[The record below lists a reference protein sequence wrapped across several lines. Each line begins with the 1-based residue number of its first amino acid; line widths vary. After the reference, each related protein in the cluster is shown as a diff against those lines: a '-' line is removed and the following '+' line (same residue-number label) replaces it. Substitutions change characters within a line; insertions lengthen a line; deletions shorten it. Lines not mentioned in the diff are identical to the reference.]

1 MSDKRVIKV
10 NPDLFKITNS
20 TKKKRQKESK
30 DIKIKTKR
38 ANNQTMKRK
47 LLNLIRSKQDEKIK
61 TNNLISKQ
69 NDHSNEFKSDFNESL
84 EYLEN
89 VTRNPKTNSN
99 STIKNRNFESNNNYT
114 NELKGKDVTN
124 ELTFNN
130 SNNYKLKV
138 QEFPKYGC
146 LKNGTLP
153 TYREFI
159 KNTTHKNYNSINE
172 ENKCNTNTNINTDT
186 NTNTNNISLENAK
199 IVNEFKQNQ
208 NLLKKE
214 KPPQKL
220 RKKTVRR
227 NFTIGRSKK
236 IPKISVLISNKTI
249 RKNISTKKT
258 LLQQTPLSEVKRFLI
273 KRGLIKIGS
282 IAPNDVLRKMY
293 ESASMLC
300 GEVKNHNKENLLY
313 NFFNYNED

>member
-1 MSDKRVIKV
+1 MSDKRIIKV
-10 NPDLFKITNS
+10 NPELFNISNT
-20 TKKKRQKESK
+20 TKKKREKNDNINKQNKEIKVKQK
-30 DIKIKTKR
+30 T

-47 LLNLIRSKQDEKIK
+47 LLNLIRDKQDEKLKREKQPIHVK
-61 TNNLISKQ
+61 THV
-69 NDHSNEFKSDFNESL
+69 NDFKSDFNESL
-84 EYLEN
+84 EYLDN
-89 VTRNPKTNSN
+89 LSKNPTIKKNY
-99 STIKNRNFESNNNYT
+99 TIKNRSYENNNESLNHSLKLNDNQT
-114 NELKGKDVTN
+114 ELN
-124 ELTFNN
+124 FNN
-130 SNNYKLKV
+130 TSTYNMKKHE
-138 QEFPKYGC
+138 QPKYGC

-153 TYREFI
+153 TYKQYI
-159 KNTTHKNYNSINE
+159 KNTTQKNYDSINE
-172 ENKCNTNTNINTDT
+172 KKEPDI
-186 NTNTNNISLENAK
+186 NTNNSLENAK
-199 IVNEFKQNQ
+199 IVNEYKQNQ

>member
-1 MSDKRVIKV
+1 MSDKRIIKV
-10 NPDLFKITNS
+10 NPELFNISNT
-20 TKKKRQKESK
+20 TRKKREKNNINKENKEIKVKQK
-30 DIKIKTKR
+30 T

-47 LLNLIRSKQDEKIK
+47 LLNLIRDKQDEKLKKEKQPIHVK
-61 TNNLISKQ
+61 THV
-69 NDHSNEFKSDFNESL
+69 NDFKSDFNESL
-84 EYLEN
+84 EYLDN
-89 VTRNPKTNSN
+89 LSKNPTIKKNY
-99 STIKNRNFESNNNYT
+99 TIKNRNYENK
-114 NELKGKDVTN
+114 NEV
-124 ELTFNN
+124 FNN
-130 SNNYKLKV
+130 SLHLNDNQKELNFNNSSTYNMKT
-138 QEFPKYGC
+138 QEQPKYGC

-153 TYREFI
+153 TYKQYI
-159 KNTTHKNYNSINE
+159 KNTTQKNYDSINE
-172 ENKCNTNTNINTDT
+172 KEESIV
-186 NTNTNNISLENAK
+186 NTNNSLENAK

-293 ESASMLC
+293 ECASMLC